1 MLSRVRMG
9 LVAELLALAFPP
21 ACAACGEL
29 LERDT
34 PFCPP
39 CALAT
44 EPVPLPGCGRC
55 GEPVEETGPCGRC
68 RTRPPPFSAA
78 HAAFVHTGPLARAIH
93 RFKYEGQSGLAL
105 PLARALAAEAGP
117 WLRAL
122 EHRAPAPVLVPV
134 PLHRGRLLR
143 RGYDQA
149 ALLTRALSRT
159 TGLPLETGLLRR
171 IRATRRQVGLTE
183 AERTENLHGAFAVTG
198 PPPDLPV
205 LLVDDVLTTGA
216 TARAASGALR
226 AAGAR
231 RVYVLTLARAVGE
244 ANPGRFG
251 L

>member
-1 MLSRVRMG
+1 MR
-9 LVAELLALAFPP
+9 LVSELLALAFPP
-21 ACAACGEL
+21 ACAACGDLME
-29 LERDT
+29 EDA
-34 PFCPP
+34 PFCPS

-44 EPVPLPGCGRC
+44 EPVPVPGCSRC
-55 GEPVEETGPCGRC
+55 GEPVEEAGPCARC
-68 RTRPPPFSAA
+68 RFRPPAFLAA

-93 RFKYEGQSGLAL
+93 RFKYEGHSALAL

-117 WLRAL
+117 WLEGLR
-122 EHRAPAPVLVPV
+122 RRDSPPALVPI

-149 ALLTRALSRT
+149 GLLSRALSHA
-159 TGLPLETGLLRR
+159 TGLPLRSALLRR
-171 IRATRRQVGLTE
+171 VRPTRRQVGLTE
-183 AERTENLHGAFAVTG
+183 AQRTENLHQAFAVTA
-198 PPPDLPV
+198 PLPASPL

-216 TARAASGALR
+216 TAQAASDALR

-231 RVYVLTLARAVGE
+231 AVYVLTLARAVGE